1 MVYKKRKNNFI
12 KIYKI
17 IFLGKC
23 RSFKF
28 ILKNN
33 LYYIIVI

>member
-17 IFLGKC
+17 ILVGKC
-23 RSFKF
+23 RPFKF

-33 LYYIIVI
+33 LYYIMVI